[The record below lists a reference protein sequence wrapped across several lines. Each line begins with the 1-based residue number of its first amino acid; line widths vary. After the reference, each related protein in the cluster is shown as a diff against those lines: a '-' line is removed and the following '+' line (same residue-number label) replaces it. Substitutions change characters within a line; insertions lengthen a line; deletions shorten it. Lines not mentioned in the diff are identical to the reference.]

1 MNYTP
6 NYNDPR
12 VVKRIIHAIGF
23 SLGVMSTTKP
33 HPWSTRYI
41 DKYFGNQSHD
51 LSKFL
56 REQLLICTN
65 DRYNKDL
72 GQCKEY
78 LLNERGVDYLRGKIN
93 MDKSQEDLLKQHN
106 NTHII
111 TTPSVSQVPLEIRH
125 FVKTEFA
132 DELSTGNFNYNEK
145 SNRLWHNL
153 QSLKSQYRKPIF
165 AEYGYEYNYDIQSCA
180 PTLIMQYSRQLG
192 NDIWMPAIQRY
203 IDNKHEVRT
212 ELADKTG
219 LDIKTVKV
227 LINALFCGAKVGYG
241 EYFQLSELVN
251 HDRGIIEFLKQ
262 DEYITELRNDIKT
275 CWEYIIPEIPR
286 RRDAKTNRLKPIT
299 PRDKWHIYFRLEC
312 EVMTSIRKF
321 ISSNNQLKCFLEHD
335 GWVCNQ
341 ELDTN
346 KLNLFVLEETGFDVK
361 LDLVIHNSNINGSN
375 QEDTS
380 EVTNIVKKQHNNTH
394 IITTPSVSQVNNDK
408 RHFLIDK
415 AKRKREYDRDRQRRI
430 RQKESD
436 LTNEIINQWKQD
448 NE

>member
-1 MNYTP
+1 MNYEP

-12 VVKRIIHAIGF
+12 VINRIIHAIGF

-56 REQLLICTN
+56 REQLLICTS
-65 DRYNKDL
+65 DRYNKDT

-78 LLNERGVDYLRGKIN
+78 LLNQQGIDYLRSKIN
-93 MDKSQEDLLKQHN
+93 LNKSSEDSMGSLKQHN

-111 TTPSVSQVPLEIRH
+111 TTPSVSQVPSEIRH
-125 FVKTEFA
+125 FVKKEFSN
-132 DELSTGNFNYNEK
+132 ELETGQFNYNEK

-153 QSLKSQYRKPIF
+153 QSLKSHYRRPIF
-165 AEYGYEYNYDIQSCA
+165 AEYGYEYNYDIQTCA

-192 NDIWMPAIQRY
+192 NDLWMPALQRY
-203 IDNKHEVRT
+203 ID
-212 ELADKTG
+212 DKTKERERLSVDTG

-241 EYFQLSELVN
+241 EYFQISELVN
-251 HDRGIIEFLKQ
+251 HDRSIIEFLKQ
-262 DEYITELRNDIKT
+262 DQYITDLRNDIKT

-286 RRDAKTNRLKPIT
+286 RRDAKTNRLKPIS
-299 PRDKWHIYFRLEC
+299 PKDKWHIYFKLEC
-312 EVMTSIRKF
+312 EVMTCIRKF
-321 ISSNNQLKCFLEHD
+321 ISNNNQLKCFLEHD

-341 ELDTN
+341 ELDTIS
-346 KLNLFVLEETGFDVK
+346 LNQYILEQTGFDVK
-361 LDLVIHNSNINGSN
+361 LDLVIHKDKSS
-375 QEDTS
+375 EDS
-380 EVTNIVKKQHNNTH
+380 MESLKQHNNTH
-394 IITTPSVSQVNNDK
+394 IITTPSVSQVGNEK

-430 RQKESD
+430 RQKENE
-436 LTNEIINQWKQD
+436 LTAGIINQWKQD